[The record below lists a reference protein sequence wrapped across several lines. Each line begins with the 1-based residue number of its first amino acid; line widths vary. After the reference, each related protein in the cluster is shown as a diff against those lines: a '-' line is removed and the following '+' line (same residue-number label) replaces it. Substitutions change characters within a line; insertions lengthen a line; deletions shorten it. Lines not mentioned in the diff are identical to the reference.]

1 MLVYNGKEQAE
12 MLELPIN
19 SEENM
24 QNVSLVEK
32 KTEEKEATYAGNH
45 SVTLKETTLK
55 AADDDTTMMTSTGL
69 NNIDTSVNRL
79 DEEMAEEILELK
91 LKVSTL
97 ISNIRDTKTLCDK
110 YDNQNQYLQDYVGNL
125 MKSGGMK

>member
-12 MLELPIN
+12 MSELPIS

-32 KTEEKEATYAGNH
+32 KTEEKEATYADNH

>member
-12 MLELPIN
+12 MSELPIS